1 VEEVATLASRF
12 GWSYETLMS
21 MTGAERRL
29 WLTAAENVAAAGTG
43 VAARSRPAIAS
54 PPTPSTEAAPA
65 SRLTTEAERRARLLE
80 LSEQFA
86 ARYRR

>member
-1 VEEVATLASRF
+1 MLASRF

-29 WLTAAENVAAAGTG
+29 WLAAADRIGPRNGPEPRDVHAAATHAAVVPAEAPG
-43 VAARSRPAIAS
+43 VPG
-54 PPTPSTEAAPA
+54 
-65 SRLTTEAERRARLLE
+65 RLTTEAERRARLLE
-80 LSEQFA
+80 LSEQYA

>member
-12 GWSYETLMS
+12 GWSYEALMA
-21 MTGAERRL
+21 MTRAERRL
-29 WLTAAENVAAAGTG
+29 WLAAADKVAPATTASAPTTG
-43 VAARSRPAIAS
+43 PASGAQAG
-54 PPTPSTEAAPA
+54 PPVDAAPA
-65 SRLTTEAERRARLLE
+65 PRLTTEAERRARLLE